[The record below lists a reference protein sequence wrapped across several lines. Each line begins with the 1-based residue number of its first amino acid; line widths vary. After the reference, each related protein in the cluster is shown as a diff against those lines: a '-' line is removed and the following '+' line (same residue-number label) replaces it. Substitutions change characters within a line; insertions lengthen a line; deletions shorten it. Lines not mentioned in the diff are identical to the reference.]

1 MMASGE
7 IRLLPTMPCQ
17 MPVLAQSPKKP
28 TTPYRNPRCA
38 FTGGCIPP
46 SDRLCFG
53 SFAFAGIELD
63 GAEANGFGGAVVDS
77 TVSGLDVGSLSELG
91 LGGEGLVGG
100 VAVTTSATTGVTS
113 NFGFFG
119 GGISAGP
126 LAGLQVG
133 LIFSGDIFGA
143 YFESH
148 KGPFAGG
155 SGYALSSC
163 GDSN

>member
-7 IRLLPTMPCQ
+7 IRLSATMSRR
-17 MPVLAQSPKKP
+17 MPVLAQRPKPFNPGACARYGNPAACATTSPV
-28 TTPYRNPRCA
+28 
-38 FTGGCIPP
+38 GC
-46 SDRLCFG
+46 LG

-63 GAEANGFGGAVVDS
+63 GAEVNGFGGAVVDS

-133 LIFSGDIFGA
+133 LIFSGDIFGV

-155 SGYALSSC
+155 SGYAFSSC
-163 GDSN
+163 GDSK